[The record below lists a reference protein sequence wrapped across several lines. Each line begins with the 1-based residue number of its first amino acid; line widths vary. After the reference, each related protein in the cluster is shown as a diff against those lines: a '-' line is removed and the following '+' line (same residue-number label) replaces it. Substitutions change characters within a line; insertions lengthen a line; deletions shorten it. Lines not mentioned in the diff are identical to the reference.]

1 MQIKNR
7 QQLLAV
13 LAMGVLALLA
23 ADKLLLSPLSRLWQ
37 DRSRRIHDLRD
48 RIANGSSLLKRER
61 GLSATWERMRT
72 NTLPTNASLAEQQV
86 REAFTRWSE
95 DSRISITSRT
105 PQWKHDSDEFMTVEY
120 RVEAAGNLAAISK
133 FLYDIE
139 RDAMAL
145 RLETVEISSRD
156 NDGQQLALGLQISGL
171 VLTPQARQQ

>member
-86 REAFTRWSE
+86 RFARGTQLHVA
-95 DSRISITSRT
+95 SR
-105 PQWKHDSDEFMTVEY
+105 
-120 RVEAAGNLAAISK
+120 RVQC
-133 FLYDIE
+133 D
-139 RDAMAL
+139 
-145 RLETVEISSRD
+145 RLVDQGQRFRRSSGKRR
-156 NDGQQLALGLQISGL
+156 QSG
-171 VLTPQARQQ
+171 VIR